1 MLSRSG
7 AVFISAVCVL
17 IEFLAAAAWPQQMSN
32 IERGRAHVMLQ
43 VAANEVRKHYYDPK
57 FHGLDWNAKI
67 AEAKKKINDAKSF
80 NMAMS
85 NIAAMLDSLHDS
97 HTFLLPPEHAYHF
110 DFGWQYQ
117 IIGERCFVT
126 EVRSKSDAETKG
138 LKTGDEVLT
147 INGYTPSRDDLWKMQ
162 YVFSILRPQPE
173 LQLLLQDPAGKQ
185 RQVAV
190 ASKIREFKHV
200 TDLTGEDGASD
211 IWDLIRQDETQEHLM
226 RVRYA
231 EFGDAL
237 LILKMPQFSAS
248 PIEVA
253 GMIDKARKHKAL
265 ILDLRG
271 NEGGNVDT
279 LNHLI
284 AGMFDKDVKIGDLV
298 GRKESKPQITKGSR
312 NPFTGKLVV
321 LVDSQSASAAEIF
334 ARVMQIEKRGLVVGD
349 HTSGSVMEARHYD
362 EKMGADT
369 LIFYGISVTEADLI
383 MTDGKSLEHTGVTP
397 DQILLPSPS
406 ALAAG
411 RDPVLARTAEALG
424 VNLTSDAAGK
434 LFPYEWTE

>member
-32 IERGRAHVMLQ
+32 IERGRAQVMLQ

-67 AEAKKKINDAKSF
+67 VEAKKKINDAKSF

-284 AGMFDKDVKIGDLV
+284 AGMFDKGVKIGDLV

>member
-32 IERGRAHVMLQ
+32 IERGRAQVMLQ

-271 NEGGNVDT
+271 NEGGSVDT

-284 AGMFDKDVKIGDLV
+284 AGMFDKGVKIGDLV